1 MATSDFMTQIGLVS
15 KTVLVL
21 AKGDSAGA
29 VSHARG
35 HLFELFV
42 ARLLQA
48 YGYKEP
54 SASNV
59 TVNSNGIELDVVT
72 STRLDGRVAIA
83 ECKAYSQPV
92 AAKELTNFYGKV
104 TIERF
109 TTPDALGLMMVVP
122 GLTPSGQQ
130 AARAIELKDKNFKYM
145 DVEAITDAL
154 DGEGLIVDAPV
165 PLSLPSDFAVVV
177 TEFGIYSAALELDTH
192 TRLPVRAA
200 VWAAQG
206 GVPAPALELIAS
218 HGYSQGLEVWD
229 ARTPTLHPPAK
240 PDSPDQVVLATVLP
254 SHSDFQYQ
262 LPAGPKY
269 FVGRKTLLKT
279 LRGFIDSTSKTIIF
293 NAQSG
298 WGKSSLA
305 LKFAELIE
313 SKGGSALV
321 MDSRTASSSRYV
333 TEVLRR
339 AIDGAVQKGLM
350 QLGADVSWASLPS
363 ALNTIRN
370 ATWKS
375 TDKPVLVFFD
385 QFENVFRSPE
395 ITQSFRDLAL
405 GIRDIE
411 GPIKIG
417 FAWKTDLVG
426 WIEGYPYQLRD
437 EIRSASETVLVEPF
451 GAAEVNTLL
460 NRLQKKA
467 QVNLGRDLRTRLRE
481 YSQGLPWLL
490 KKLADHVLQ
499 ELTNGTSPEQLL
511 ADSLNIQNLF
521 DVDLAQLEP
530 ESLEILRHIAQNA
543 PIPAGEVTDRYAP
556 EAVQSLVDRRLIVQ
570 VGDRLD
576 TYWDIFRDYLN
587 TGRVPLEDSYILR
600 SAPNQIAR
608 MLPLVM
614 KKGGSAGVAS
624 LASDLKTS
632 DNVIFNLSRELRLLG
647 VTSYEPLTVRIVD
660 DIVAASDP
668 ELAARQKVTNAL
680 RRHRAYSALS
690 DVAAKQDGLATTEAF
705 SHALPGI
712 FPAVDATQGTW
723 SIYARVFLSWFE
735 YAGLASRRGNRWD
748 VQGDATGQKP
758 QRLLS
763 PPSAIRSRPGVPQEA
778 PRRSFDLLCE
788 IASGAVVTV
797 PDSSTPQRDALRT
810 LAALGAVLVTPEG
823 RVVAARADLINSDGS
838 ISRPVLL
845 RLLKSVP
852 GGEAGLKTLEA
863 DSSASPLTVGM
874 AIREAAGGKWTESST
889 HSIGGAFR
897 SWAKELGVKV
907 EAVPRSKT

>member
-1 MATSDFMTQIGLVS
+1 MTQIRLVS

-21 AKGDSAGA
+21 AGGDTAGA
-29 VSHARG
+29 ISHARG
-35 HLFELFV
+35 HLFEMFV

-48 YGYKEP
+48 YGYEEP
-54 SASNV
+54 TSSNV
-59 TVNSNGIELDVVT
+59 TVSSNGIELDVVT
-72 STRLDGRVAIA
+72 KTRLDGRVAIA

-109 TTPDALGLMMVVP
+109 TTPDALGLMIVVP
-122 GLTPSGQQ
+122 SLTPSGQES
-130 AARAIELKDKNFKYM
+130 AREIMSKDKRFKYW
-145 DVEAITDAL
+145 DVESITEAL
-154 DGEGLIVDAPV
+154 VKEGLIGNSPAP
-165 PLSLPSDFAVVV
+165 SLASDFAVVV
-177 TEFGIYSAALELDTH
+177 TEYGVYSATLELDPE
-192 TRLPVRAA
+192 TRLPVRTA
-200 VWAAQG
+200 VWAVRG
-206 GVPAPALELIAS
+206 SVPAPALDLISSSA
-218 HGYSQGLEVWD
+218 YSQGLEVVD
-229 ARTPTLHPPAK
+229 IRDPLLGSKVKEDTADH
-240 PDSPDQVVLATVLP
+240 VVLATVLP

-262 LPAGPKY
+262 LPAGPKF
-269 FVGRKTLLKT
+269 FVGRKVLLST
-279 LRGFIDSTSKTIIF
+279 LRKLITSTPQTVIF

-305 LKFAELIE
+305 LKFAEVVE
-313 SKGGSALV
+313 STGGSALV
-321 MDSRTASSSRYV
+321 MDSRTASSPRYV

-339 AIDGAVQKGLM
+339 AIDGAVQKGLL
-350 QLGADVSWASLPS
+350 QLGSNVSWASLAS
-363 ALNTIRN
+363 ALNTLRN
-370 ATWKS
+370 ASWKS

-395 ITQSFRDLAL
+395 ITQTFRDLVL
-405 GIRDIE
+405 GIRE
-411 GPIKIG
+411 VQGPIIIG

-437 EIRSASETVLVEPF
+437 EIRSASQTVLVEPF
-451 GAAEVNTLL
+451 GPAEVNTLL

-467 QVNLGRDLRTRLRE
+467 QVSLGRDLRTRLRE

-499 ELTNGTSPEQLL
+499 ELRSGTSPEQLL
-511 ADSLNIQNLF
+511 ADALNIQNLF

-530 ESLEILRHIAQNA
+530 ESLEILKHVAQNA

-614 KKGGSAGVAS
+614 KNGGSTTVTA
-624 LASDLKTS
+624 LAAELNTS

-647 VTSYEPLTVRIVD
+647 VTAYEPLTVRIVD
-660 DIVAASDP
+660 DILTAPDP

-690 DVAAKQDGLATTEAF
+690 DVAAKHDGLATTEAF
-705 SHALPGI
+705 SQTLPRI
-712 FPAVDATQGTW
+712 FPAVDATEGTW

-735 YAGLASRRGNRWD
+735 YAGLAARRSNRWM
-748 VQGDATGQKP
+748 VQTDPTVQRT

-763 PPSAIRSRPGVPQEA
+763 RPSAIRSRPGVPQES
-778 PRRSFDLLCE
+778 PRASFELLRR
-788 IASGAVVTV
+788 IATGDVVDV
-797 PDSSTPQRDALRT
+797 PESSSPERDALRT
-810 LAALGAVLVTPEG
+810 LAALGAVIVTPEG
-823 RVVAARADLINSDGS
+823 RVIAARKDLFDNDGDVS
-838 ISRPVLL
+838 VPVLL
-845 RLLKSVP
+845 QLLKSVP
-852 GGEAGLKTLEA
+852 GGDAGIKTLEA
-863 DSSASPLTVGM
+863 DPAASGIDVGT
-874 AIREAAGGKWTESST
+874 AIRDAADAKWTDSST
-889 HSIGGAFR
+889 RSIGGKFR
-897 SWAKELGVKV
+897 AWAKVLGVKV
-907 EAVPRSKT
+907 ETVRRTSVKDGASVQ